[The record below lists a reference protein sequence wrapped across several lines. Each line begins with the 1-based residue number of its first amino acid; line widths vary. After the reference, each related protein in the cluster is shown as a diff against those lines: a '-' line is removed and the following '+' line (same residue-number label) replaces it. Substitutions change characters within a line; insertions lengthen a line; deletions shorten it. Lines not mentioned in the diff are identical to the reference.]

1 MCFRDKAT
9 LCVSGITPCVPGMKG
24 AYGLC
29 ENMMKPPARDAFRC
43 RISTTVCDAR
53 ERCGANGADE
63 RIDPPMT
70 EPAGGTFSF
79 TSVRFFDSSVRLC
92 ARGKPRPRVSTCRP
106 RVYVL
111 CACARARVRVCVCV
125 RARAHRRRAKQ
136 DLPLGKMEGEGTRVL
151 AMGGRAKQDLPLGK
165 MEDEVANEDQVDLR
179 SQCNAAARTR

>member
-1 MCFRDKAT
+1 
-9 LCVSGITPCVPGMKG
+9 MKG

-92 ARGKPRPRVSTCRP
+92 VGGSRGRACQRAALACTFCVRVRAF
-106 RVYVL
+106 V
-111 CACARARVRVCVCV
+111 CACACACV
-125 RARAHRRRAKQ
+125 RAHRRRAKQ

-151 AMGGRAKQDLPLGK
+151 AMGGAGEAGPPTW
-165 MEDEVANEDQVDLR
+165 EDGR
-179 SQCNAAARTR
+179 